1 MVKQIR
7 KGPDGKYTIGGVKY
21 DMLVGSRAQV
31 YHKTAYKTSGGLTAK
46 DLIKN
51 NQGRIVSKKKSQTAK
66 KEKRLEKHG
75 WTAEK
80 GKFGAI
86 KMKSGKGR
94 RTRKRK
100 GTRKR

>member
-7 KGPDGKYTIGGVKY
+7 KGPDGKYTIGGAKF

-31 YHKTAYKTSGGLTAK
+31 FHKTAYKTSGGLTSK
-46 DLIKN
+46 DLVKN
-51 NQGRIVSKKKSQTAK
+51 TQGRIVSKKKSQTAK

-86 KMKSGKGR
+86 KIKSGKGR
-94 RTRKRK
+94 RSRRRTRR
-100 GTRKR
+100 R